1 MWTNVCAALADNE
14 LLDLGAAHRTRLA
27 LATINSKMILKI
39 AAAID
44 PVYAG
49 AVAAD
54 AFLKDSLDGLVQ
66 SFSLFAGYRIRKDQ
80 RVEFCHVQGFV
91 AIDITQTGEKGLIE
105 Q

>member
-1 MWTNVCAALADNE
+1 MALFYRILQFREGLTYRANMRSALADNE
-14 LLDLGAAHRTRLA
+14 LLDLGAADRTRLA

-54 AFLKDSLDGLVQ
+54 AFLQYLSD
-66 SFSLFAGYRIRKDQ
+66 
-80 RVEFCHVQGFV
+80 
-91 AIDITQTGEKGLIE
+91 
-105 Q
+105 